1 MTLRLDT
8 AFAELALRNGG
19 DGEALAIFQQV
30 LAADPPADP
39 ATRRRARCG
48 QAWALE
54 KLGRREEAI
63 PHYRELL
70 ADPATAVGSAE
81 WALLAVALCRSY
93 RDVGDQAM
101 SVDFGERALRELAA
115 ADVPP
120 LDEHLQLGSTL
131 MSCYVMRGD
140 LTSAKLLADQL
151 MPLARETGSR
161 VALGAVE
168 WNSSLI
174 AREQGRYEEAL
185 ELAERALA
193 LMAEADNARHQG
205 MLRTNLAVVMVARG
219 RPAVAAE
226 LLRTAFGILRES
238 ARLCEVLDVV
248 CLLGEVLVQLGDP
261 VEALEWAEQGRELLD
276 GASDDLWRERA
287 AVALVHGRAQLLAGA
302 AELGE
307 SELRRCRLLLG
318 RAGDQDRS
326 VAAIWRRLGDSWVEL
341 GRQDEAMTAYQEALA
356 LLGLPVAARLVP
368 GRRRALS

>member
-39 ATRRRARCG
+39 ATARRARCG
-48 QAWALE
+48 RAWALE

-63 PHYRELL
+63 VQYRDLL
-70 ADPATAVGSAE
+70 ADPATEVGGAE

-115 ADVPP
+115 AGAAP

-140 LTSAKLLADQL
+140 LTSAKLLADRL
-151 MPLARETGSR
+151 MPLARSTGSR

-174 AREQGRYEEAL
+174 AREQGRHEEAL

-193 LMAEADNARHQG
+193 LMAEADNTRHQG
-205 MLRTNLAVVMVARG
+205 MLRSNLAMVMIARG
-219 RPAVAAE
+219 EPGAAVD
-226 LLRTAFGILRES
+226 LLRTAYRILRES
-238 ARLCEVLDVV
+238 AKVCEVLDVV

-261 VEALEWAEQGRELLD
+261 VEALDWAERGRALLD
-276 GASDDLWRERA
+276 GASDELWRERA
-287 AVALVHGRAQLLAGA
+287 AVALVCGRARLLEGET
-302 AELGE
+302 ELGE
-307 SELRRCRLLLG
+307 GDLRRCRALLA
-318 RAGDQDRS
+318 RAVDQDRS
-326 VAAIWRRLGDSWVEL
+326 VAVIWRRLGDSWAEL
-341 GRQDEAMTAYQEALA
+341 GQQDEAMTAYQEALA
-356 LLGLPVAARLVP
+356 LLGLPVAPRLVP

>member
-1 MTLRLDT
+1 VTLRLDT

-19 DGEALAIFQQV
+19 DGEALAVFRRV

-39 ATRRRARCG
+39 ELRRRARCG

-54 KLGRREEAI
+54 KLGRREAAI
-63 PHYRELL
+63 VQYRELL
-70 ADPATAVGSAE
+70 ADPATVVGSAE
-81 WALLAVALCRSY
+81 WALLAMALCRSY

-115 ADVPP
+115 AGAAP

-151 MPLARETGSR
+151 MPLAEATGSR

-174 AREQGRYEEAL
+174 AREQGRYAEAL

-205 MLRTNLAVVMVARG
+205 MLRANLAVVMVGRG
-219 RPAVAAE
+219 EPKAAAG
-226 LLRTAFGILRES
+226 LLRTAFELVRES

-261 VEALEWAEQGRELLD
+261 AGALDWVERGRELLD

-287 AVALVHGRAQLLAGA
+287 ALALVHGRALLLEGA
-302 AELGE
+302 AESGE
-307 SELRRCRLLLG
+307 GELRRCRVLLA
-318 RAGDQDRS
+318 RAVDQDRS
-326 VAAIWRRLGDSWVEL
+326 GAAIWRRLGDSWAEL
-341 GRQDEAMTAYQEALA
+341 GRQEEAMTAYQEALA
-356 LLGLPVAARLVP
+356 LLGLPLAPRLVP
-368 GRRRALS
+368 GRWRALS